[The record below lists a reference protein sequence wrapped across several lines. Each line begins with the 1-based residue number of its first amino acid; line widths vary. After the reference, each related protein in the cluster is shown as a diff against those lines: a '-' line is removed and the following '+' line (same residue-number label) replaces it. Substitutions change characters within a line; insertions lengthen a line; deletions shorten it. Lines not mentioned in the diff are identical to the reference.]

1 MNKLKFKK
9 KICFVTSTRADYG
22 LFSDLLKKC
31 NKIFNTKLIVTGTH
45 LSKHHGYTIKEIKND
60 GNKIFKKV
68 SILKKNSDK
77 EFDIVD
83 SISST
88 IAKFNQIFENNKF
101 DLIIVLGDR
110 YEIFS
115 VASAAKIR
123 RIPMAHIHGGEVTS
137 NAFDESFRHSITLM
151 SQIHFVAAKKYF
163 KRVMQL
169 GKNPKNIYLVG
180 SLGVSNIKNLKY
192 ESKKNLSKKFNI
204 KFSKYN
210 FFLIYHPETLEKNYG
225 IQGFENLIS
234 VLKDFNDVSIFTIF
248 SNSDTGYLKINKT
261 LQKLQ
266 KDERFYNFK
275 SLDHK
280 SYLSLLK
287 NCDLIVGNSSS
298 GIIEAPSLDVVTINI
313 GNRQHGRIRSNS
325 IIDCNFNIENIKS
338 SITKGLKLSKKI
350 KSKKLK
356 IKNPYDF
363 GNASNKIIKILKN
376 KKTYENLKIKK
387 FYDI

>member
-1 MNKLKFKK
+1 
-9 KICFVTSTRADYG
+9 
-22 LFSDLLKKC
+22 
-31 NKIFNTKLIVTGTH
+31 
-45 LSKHHGYTIKEIKND
+45 
-60 GNKIFKKV
+60 
-68 SILKKNSDK
+68 
-77 EFDIVD
+77 
-83 SISST
+83 
-88 IAKFNQIFENNKF
+88 
-101 DLIIVLGDR
+101 
-110 YEIFS
+110 
-115 VASAAKIR
+115 
-123 RIPMAHIHGGEVTS
+123 MAHIHGGEVTS

-163 KRVMQL
+163 KKSNAI
-169 GKNPKNIYLVG
+169 GKKSKKYLF
-180 SLGVSNIKNLKY
+180 SWITWSIQHKNLKY
-192 ESKKNLSKKFNI
+192 ESKKNLSKKFSI

-313 GNRQHGRIRSNS
+313 ETDSMG
-325 IIDCNFNIENIKS
+325 E
-338 SITKGLKLSKKI
+338 
-350 KSKKLK
+350 
-356 IKNPYDF
+356 
-363 GNASNKIIKILKN
+363 
-376 KKTYENLKIKK
+376 
-387 FYDI
+387 